1 MPRRKSKVKLR
12 STANNQGESPP
23 PSIRGCSRI
32 VRAENQIIRYMWAT
46 YLCFTTLFLHISI
59 MKLVYEYMEYAV
71 NIQTYNDVDAPMAF
85 PTVTLCKHQP
95 FSPRAYELGNN
106 KSVISLTRFN

>member
-1 MPRRKSKVKLR
+1 
-12 STANNQGESPP
+12 
-23 PSIRGCSRI
+23 
-32 VRAENQIIRYMWAT
+32 MWAT

-85 PTVTLCKHQP
+85 PTVTFCNHQP
-95 FSPRAYELGNN
+95 FSARAYELCSN
-106 KSVISLTRFN
+106 KSLISPTRFNQLIRQVKNMLLISAPTSKCDN